1 MIAIHLPMSKDGTSQ
16 SEKEFLKK
24 YDIHQFDVPLTSVDM
39 GIFSLRD
46 DELCVL
52 LIKRSN
58 FPAKGKWALP
68 SGFINLSKD
77 KDLYETAHRKLK
89 EKTGVSSPY
98 LEQIG
103 SFGSKKRD
111 PRGWSVTVAYLALIA
126 SEEID
131 LSLSDTTEDI
141 AWIPIDE
148 AKSQYKLA
156 FDHNEIL
163 SACHER
169 LKSKVLY
176 TSLPAS
182 LLPKEFTLA
191 DLQSTFEIILNTSIE
206 KKSFRKRM
214 LDSGCIE
221 ETGNIRRG
229 SNRPAKLYKASLQNG
244 EQFFF
249 TRIIEGPREQKK
261 SNH

>member
-1 MIAIHLPMSKDGTSQ
+1 MSNESHQQT
-16 SEKEFLKK
+16 EKEFLEN

-39 GIFSLRD
+39 GIFSLRNN
-46 DELCVL
+46 ELCVL

-68 SGFINLSKD
+68 GGFINLNRD
-77 KDLYETAHRKLK
+77 KNLDETAHRKLK
-89 EKTGVSSPY
+89 EKTGVCSPY

-111 PRGWSVTVAYLALIA
+111 PRGWSVTIAYLALIA
-126 SEEID
+126 SEDIN

-141 AWIPIDE
+141 AWVPIDE
-148 AKSQYKLA
+148 AKDKYKLA
-156 FDHNEIL
+156 FDHNDIL
-163 SACHER
+163 STCHER

-176 TSLPAS
+176 TSLPVN
-182 LLPKEFTLA
+182 LLPSEFTLG
-191 DLQSTFEIILNTSIE
+191 DLQSTFEIILDTDIE

-221 ETGNIRRG
+221 ETGNVRRG
-229 SNRPAKLYKASLQNG
+229 SNRPAKLYKTSLNN

-249 TRIIEGPREQKK
+249 TRIIEGSR
-261 SNH
+261 N